1 MSYRPARLHRL
12 AQQPYA
18 RFDYIPQLFPARE
31 SWLAYP
37 MLSTA
42 AAQVHVLSCQFCTVP
57 FRAECP
63 PPAYSLCGFCKAVS
77 YFLCNFRITSSKNRF
92 DASVKLLLLDFSL
105 EPPLFYD
112 IGGLLFGERKR
123 VLPLDIGLSQ
133 YKQLTG
139 QSANFVCDALIW
151 ILLLFFVRTVE

>member
-1 MSYRPARLHRL
+1 M
-12 AQQPYA
+12 
-18 RFDYIPQLFPARE
+18 LFA
-31 SWLAYP
+31 
-37 MLSTA
+37 A

-57 FRAECP
+57 FRTECP

-123 VLPLDIGLSQ
+123 VLWIYACLNTNIWLAKAPILFAMRLYESYSFFCSNSWVNFLSWCPLSTVQ
-133 YKQLTG
+133 YMFKNYSARFQILTH
-139 QSANFVCDALIW
+139 F
-151 ILLLFFVRTVE
+151 